1 MNILLVISSLGSGG
15 AERVMSL
22 MANYW
27 ANERHRVTLV
37 TLDKTGNDFYLLSA
51 NVSRIGLDLLC
62 ESNHTLAALANN
74 FSRTARLRKTIKEV
88 RPDVVIS
95 FMEKTNILTILATSL
110 LPVTTIISERTDPR
124 FHQIGS
130 IWTWLRNRIYQYA
143 YALVVQTNGV
153 WGWASF
159 RFRNC
164 KIEVIPNPV
173 VLPPSFEEAT
183 HSQST
188 ETTVVAI
195 GRLDRYKGFDILINA
210 FSQCVTDRPE
220 WRLVILGEGPER
232 KELERLLHERDLVG
246 RVELPGRV
254 QDVFP
259 ILSKAALF
267 VLSSR
272 YEGFPNA
279 LIEAMACGLPVI
291 ATDCP
296 SGPAEIITNGV
307 DGVLVPIEDVHAM
320 AEAMGRLMD
329 SNELRAHL
337 ASAAVNIRKRLSIHE
352 VMRKWDAL
360 LREGAA

>member
-1 MNILLVISSLGSGG
+1 MNILLVISSLNGGG

-27 ANERHRVTLV
+27 ADAGHRVTLV
-37 TLDKTGNDFYLLSA
+37 TLGGTGDDFYQLSSS
-51 NVSRIGLDLLC
+51 VSRIGLDLLR
-62 ESNHTLAALANN
+62 ESGHVLVALRNNLRRITTL
-74 FSRTARLRKTIKEV
+74 RRTIKEV

-95 FMEKTNILTILATSL
+95 FMDIANILTILASIGSPATI
-110 LPVTTIISERTDPR
+110 IISERTDPR
-124 FHQIGS
+124 FSQIRR
-130 IWTWLRNRIYQYA
+130 IWSWLRDFSYRYA
-143 YALVVQTNGV
+143 DVLVVQTFTVHN
-153 WGWASF
+153 WAKS
-159 RFRNC
+159 RFKNC
-164 KIEVIPNPV
+164 RIEVIPNPV
-173 VLPPSFEEAT
+173 IVPFGIRELSPSRPLEK
-183 HSQST
+183 
-188 ETTVVAI
+188 VVIAV
-195 GRLDRYKGFDILINA
+195 GRLVRLKGFDILIEA
-210 FSQCVTDRPE
+210 FSQCVENRLE

-232 KELERLLHERDLVG
+232 EALEKLVHERNFVD